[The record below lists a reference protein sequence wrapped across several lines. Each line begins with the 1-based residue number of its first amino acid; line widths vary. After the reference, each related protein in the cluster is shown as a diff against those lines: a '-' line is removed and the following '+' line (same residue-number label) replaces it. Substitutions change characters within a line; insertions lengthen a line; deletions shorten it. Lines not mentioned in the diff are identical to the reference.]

1 MRGGCCGGGHGEV
14 LLWAR
19 GGVVTMVKGR
29 WVLERAVAGQE
40 ARVIQVGASDADHG
54 E

>member
-1 MRGGCCGGGHGEV
+1 MQGGCCGGGHGEV

-29 WVLERAVAGQE
+29 WVGFRASGCW
-40 ARVIQVGASDADHG
+40 RVTRIMASDAADD